1 MMAIYRDFR
10 PWLLLLVRRR
20 RRFLVGALLAWV
32 TLMAGLALLGLSG
45 WFVTASAL
53 TGIALALGIPAR
65 LDVYVPG
72 GGIRFFALAR
82 TIARYVERLY
92 NHNTVLTLL
101 ADLRYRVFGHLTRF
115 DDARL
120 QGERASDWLSRLTA
134 DIDTLD
140 NFYLRLL
147 VPPLV
152 ALLGVLAV
160 SLFVAIW
167 LPSIAVLMA
176 VTLGLLWLVATLL
189 AAAWGFSQS
198 YQQVVDQQSLRR
210 LVVDQV
216 QASAEL
222 MSYQTTQ
229 WHRTMIATQEQQAFG
244 NQRRLGRKAALI
256 NCLVSVI
263 SGLMVVAVMW
273 FASLVFSQQLVT
285 GPVLVMV
292 ALIVLGVNEA
302 FIALP
307 ASFIKLG
314 ASYAAVRRL
323 NALTSDSSSAAPV
336 VTLPED
342 VDLSVQV
349 NQLSLRYAQTLEPA
363 LRCINFQ
370 LPAGKRAVITG
381 NSGAGKSSL
390 ASVLM
395 GRLQATQGE
404 AMVGGVPVWQL
415 SVESRAN
422 HFAMLTQQVD
432 LFDASIAENLRI
444 ANPTASDEN
453 LWEVLKAVALD
464 GWVEQLPKGLATS
477 VGEKGQQLSGGQGR
491 RLALARLMLCSP
503 QVVILD
509 EPFAGVDAV
518 TANHLAASLD
528 QWLLNRTV
536 IFFVHQVGS
545 LNPLPGVEYHWHL
558 DAGRLSQFALKESVM
573 SDID

>member
-1 MMAIYRDFR
+1 MMAIYREFR

-20 RRFLVGALLAWV
+20 RRFLVGALLVWV

-45 WFVTASAL
+45 WFITASAL

-101 ADLRYRVFGHLTRF
+101 ADLRYRVFGYLTRL
-115 DDARL
+115 DDTRL
-120 QGERASDWLSRLTA
+120 HGKRASDWLSRLTA

-147 VPPLV
+147 VPPVV
-152 ALLGVLAV
+152 ALLGVVAV

-167 LPSIAVLMA
+167 LPGVAVLMA

-222 MSYQTTQ
+222 MSYQTTH
-229 WHRTMIATQEQQAFG
+229 WHRTMIASQEQQAFS

-263 SGLMVVAVMW
+263 SGLMVVAVVW
-273 FASLVFSQQLVT
+273 FASLVFTQQLVT
-285 GPVLVMV
+285 GPILVMATLI
-292 ALIVLGVNEA
+292 ALGANEA

-323 NALTSDSSSAAPV
+323 NALTDDASLATPA

-342 VDLSVQV
+342 VGLSIQV
-349 NQLSLRYAQTLEPA
+349 NQLSLFYAQTLEPA
-363 LRCINFQ
+363 LSNVDFQ

-381 NSGAGKSSL
+381 SSGAGKSSL

-395 GRLQATQGE
+395 GRLKATQGE
-404 AMVGGVPVWQL
+404 VMVGGVPPWQL
-415 SVESRAN
+415 SAENRAN
-422 HFAMLTQQVD
+422 RFAMLTQQVD

-444 ANPTASDEN
+444 ANPTASDDM
-453 LWEVLKAVALD
+453 LWDALRAVALAD
-464 GWVEQLPKGLATS
+464 WVEQLPKGLDTA

-491 RLALARLMLCSP
+491 RVALARLLLRDPS
-503 QVVILD
+503 VVILD
-509 EPFAGVDAV
+509 EPFAGVDAP
-518 TANHLAASLD
+518 TAAFIAASLD
-528 QWLLNRTV
+528 KWLVNRTA
-536 IFFVHQVGS
+536 IFFVHQVSS
-545 LNPLPGVEYHWHL
+545 LSLLPGVEYHWHL
-558 DAGRLSQFALKESVM
+558 DAGKLSQCLK
-573 SDID
+573 

>member
-20 RRFLVGALLAWV
+20 RRFLLGTLLVWI

-45 WFVTASAL
+45 WFITASAL
-53 TGIALALGIPAR
+53 AGIALALGIPAR

-82 TIARYVERLY
+82 TVARYVERLY

-101 ADLRYRVFGHLTRF
+101 ADLRYRVFGHLTRL
-115 DDARL
+115 DDAHL
-120 QGERASDWLSRLTA
+120 HGERASDWLSRLTA

-152 ALLGVLAV
+152 ALLSVVAV

-167 LPSIAVLMA
+167 LPGVGVLMA

-189 AAAWGFSQS
+189 AAVWGFSQS

-229 WHRTMIATQEQQAFG
+229 WHRTLIASQEQQAFS

-263 SGLMVVAVMW
+263 SGLMVLAVVW
-273 FASLVFSQQLVT
+273 FASLVFTQQLVT
-285 GPVLVMV
+285 GPILVMATLL
-292 ALIVLGVNEA
+292 ALGANEA
-302 FIALP
+302 FVALP
-307 ASFIKLG
+307 AGFVKLG

-323 NALTSDSSSAAPV
+323 NELAGDASSAVPAV
-336 VTLPED
+336 MLPND
-342 VDLSVQV
+342 VGLSIQV
-349 NQLSLRYAQTLEPA
+349 NQLSLRYAQTLAPA
-363 LRCINFQ
+363 LSGIDLQ
-370 LPAGKRAVITG
+370 LPAGSRAVITG

-395 GRLQATQGE
+395 GRLKATQGE
-404 AMVGGVPVWQL
+404 TMVGGVPAWQL
-415 SVESRAN
+415 SNENRAH

-444 ANPTASDEN
+444 ANPAASDDL
-453 LWEVLKAVALD
+453 LWEVLNAVALKS
-464 GWVEQLPKGLATS
+464 WAEQLPQGLSTA

-491 RLALARLMLCSP
+491 RLALARLMLCNP

-509 EPFAGVDAV
+509 EPFAGVDAA
-518 TANHLAASLD
+518 TTKYIAASLNK
-528 QWLLNRTV
+528 WLVNRTT
-536 IFFVHQVGS
+536 IFLVHQVSS

-558 DAGRLSQFALKESVM
+558 DAGKLEQCPLK
-573 SDID
+573 

>member
-1 MMAIYRDFR
+1 MKAIIHDFI
-10 PWLLLLVRRR
+10 PWLQLLVRRR
-20 RRFLVGALLAWV
+20 RRFFIGALLVWI

-45 WFVTASAL
+45 WFITASAL
-53 TGIALALGIPAR
+53 TGIALSLGLPAR

-101 ADLRYRVFGHLTRF
+101 ADLRYRVFGYLTHF

-120 QGERASDWLSRLTA
+120 HSERASDWLSRLTA

-152 ALLGVLAV
+152 ALLGVVAM

-167 LPSIAVLMA
+167 LPGVAVLMA
-176 VTLGLLWLVATLL
+176 VTLGFLWLVVTLL
-189 AAAWGFSQS
+189 AAAWGFTQS

-222 MSYQTTQ
+222 ISYQTNE
-229 WHRTMIATQEQQAFG
+229 WHRALMATQERQAFS
-244 NQRRLGRKAALI
+244 NLRRLGRKTALL
-256 NCLVSVI
+256 NCLVSVVN
-263 SGLMVVAVMW
+263 GLLLVAVVW
-273 FASLVFSQQLVT
+273 FASLLFSQQLVT
-285 GPVLVMV
+285 GPILVMA
-292 ALIVLGVNEA
+292 ALIVMGANEA

-323 NALTSDSSSAAPV
+323 NALTNNASPTVPAV
-336 VTLPED
+336 VLPEG
-342 VDLSVQV
+342 VGLPIQA
-349 NQLSLRYAQTLEPA
+349 NQLSLCYAQTLDPA
-363 LRCINFQ
+363 LSNVEFQ

-395 GRLQATQGE
+395 GRLKATQGE
-404 AMVGGVPVWQL
+404 AMVGGVSAWQL
-415 SVESRAN
+415 TDESRAN
-422 HFAMLTQQVD
+422 NFAMLTQQVD
-432 LFDASIAENLRI
+432 LFDASIAENLRM
-444 ANPTASDEN
+444 ANPSASDDM
-453 LWEVLKAVALD
+453 LWDVLKAVAMD
-464 GWVEQLPKGLATS
+464 RWVEALPKGLATA
-477 VGEKGQQLSGGQGR
+477 VGEKGHQLSGGQGR
-491 RLALARLMLCSP
+491 RLALARLMLTNP
-503 QVVILD
+503 QVVFLD
-509 EPFAGVDAV
+509 EPFAGVDTA
-518 TANHLAASLD
+518 TANHIAASLD
-528 QWLLNRTV
+528 KWLINRTA
-536 IFFVHQVGS
+536 IFFVHQMSS
-545 LNPLPGVEYHWHL
+545 LNPLPEVEYHWHL
-558 DAGRLSQFALKESVM
+558 DAGKLSQCPLK
-573 SDID
+573 

>member
-20 RRFLVGALLAWV
+20 RRFLLGALLVWI

-45 WFVTASAL
+45 WFITASAL

-82 TIARYVERLY
+82 TVARYVERLY

-101 ADLRYRVFGHLTRF
+101 ADLRYRVFGYLTHF

-120 QGERASDWLSRLTA
+120 HGERASDWLSRLTA

-152 ALLGVLAV
+152 ALLGGVAV

-167 LPSIAVLMA
+167 LPGVAVLLA

-229 WHRTMIATQEQQAFG
+229 WHRTMIANQEQQAFS
-244 NQRRLGRKAALI
+244 NQRQLGRKAALI
-256 NCLVSVI
+256 NCLVSII
-263 SGLMVVAVMW
+263 SGLMIVAVVW

-285 GPVLVMV
+285 GPILVMV
-292 ALIVLGVNEA
+292 ALIALGANEA
-302 FIALP
+302 FITLP

-323 NALTSDSSSAAPV
+323 NELTSDSSSAAHDV
-336 VTLPED
+336 VLPEG
-342 VDLSVQV
+342 VALCIQA
-349 NQLSLRYAQTLEPA
+349 NHLSLRYAQTLEPA
-363 LRCINFQ
+363 LIDIDLQ
-370 LPAGKRAVITG
+370 LPAGQRAVITG
-381 NSGAGKSSL
+381 SSGAGKSSL

-395 GRLQATQGE
+395 GRLKATQGE
-404 AMVGGVPVWQL
+404 AKVGGVPARQL
-415 SVESRAN
+415 SAENRAN

-432 LFDASIAENLRI
+432 LFDTSIAENLRI
-444 ANPTASDEN
+444 ANPTASDEG
-453 LWEVLKAVALD
+453 LWEALSAVALD
-464 GWVEQLPKGLATS
+464 SWVEQLPNGLATA
-477 VGEKGQQLSGGQGR
+477 VGEKGQQLSGGQAR
-491 RLALARLMLCSP
+491 RLALARLMLSSP

-518 TANHLAASLD
+518 TAKKIAASLD
-528 QWLLNRTV
+528 KWLVNRTA
-536 IFFVHQVGS
+536 IFFVHQVSS
-545 LNPLPGVEYHWHL
+545 LDLLPGVEYHWHL
-558 DAGRLSQFALKESVM
+558 DAGKLSQYPLK
-573 SDID
+573 

>member
-20 RRFLVGALLAWV
+20 RRFLVGALLVWF

-45 WFVTASAL
+45 WFITASAL
-53 TGIALALGIPAR
+53 TGIALAQGMPAR

-82 TIARYVERLY
+82 TVARYVERLY

-101 ADLRYRVFGHLTRF
+101 ADLRYRVFGYLTRL
-115 DDARL
+115 DDTRL
-120 QGERASDWLSRLTA
+120 HGERASDWLSRLTA

-152 ALLGVLAV
+152 ALLGVVAV

-167 LPSIAVLMA
+167 LPGVGVLMA

-229 WHRTMIATQEQQAFG
+229 WHRSMIATQEQQAFN

-263 SGLMVVAVMW
+263 SGVMVVAVVW

-285 GPVLVMV
+285 GPILVMA
-292 ALIVLGVNEA
+292 ALIALGVNEA

-323 NALTSDSSSAAPV
+323 NELTSDSSPAAPAV
-336 VTLPED
+336 SLPED
-342 VDLSVQV
+342 VGLNIQA

-363 LRCINFQ
+363 LSCIDLH
-370 LPAGKRAVITG
+370 LPAGKRAAITG

-390 ASVLM
+390 ASILM
-395 GRLQATQGE
+395 GRLTATHGE
-404 AMVGGVPVWQL
+404 ARVGDVLAWQL
-415 SVESRAN
+415 SAESRAN

-444 ANPTASDEN
+444 ANPTANDDK
-453 LWEVLKAVALD
+453 LWDVLRAVALD
-464 GWVEQLPKGLATS
+464 SWVEQLPNGLATA

-491 RLALARLMLCSP
+491 RLALARLMLCNP

-509 EPFAGVDAV
+509 EPFAGVDAA

-536 IFFVHQVGS
+536 ILFVHQLSS

-558 DAGRLSQFALKESVM
+558 DAGKLSQCALK
-573 SDID
+573 

>member
-20 RRFLVGALLAWV
+20 RRFLLGALLV
-32 TLMAGLALLGLSG
+32 LITLLAGLALLGLSG
-45 WFVTASAL
+45 WFITASAL
-53 TGIALALGIPAR
+53 AGIALSLGLPAR

-82 TIARYVERLY
+82 TVARYVERLY

-101 ADLRYRVFGHLTRF
+101 ADLRYRVFGYLMRL

-120 QGERASDWLSRLTA
+120 HGERASDWLSRLTA

-152 ALLGVLAV
+152 ALLGVVAV

-167 LPSIAVLMA
+167 LPGVAVLIA
-176 VTLGLLWLVATLL
+176 VTLGLLWLMATLL

-222 MSYQTTQ
+222 MSYQTTR
-229 WHRTMIATQEQQAFG
+229 WHRAMIASQEQQAFL

-256 NCLVSVI
+256 NCLVSI
-263 SGLMVVAVMW
+263 ITGLMVLAVVW
-273 FASLVFSQQLVT
+273 FASLVFTKQLVT
-285 GPVLVMV
+285 GPILVM
-292 ALIVLGVNEA
+292 ATLIALGVNEA
-302 FIALP
+302 FIQLP
-307 ASFIKLG
+307 TSFIKLG

-323 NALTSDSSSAAPV
+323 NALTDDSSPSVPAVP
-336 VTLPED
+336 LPEG
-342 VDLSVQV
+342 VGLSVQV
-349 NQLSLRYAQTLEPA
+349 DRLSLHYSQTLEPA
-363 LRCINFQ
+363 LNGIDLQ

-395 GRLQATQGE
+395 GRLKATQGE

-415 SVESRAN
+415 SSESRAN
-422 HFAMLTQQVD
+422 HFVMLTQQVD

-444 ANPTASDEN
+444 ANPAASDAM
-453 LWEVLKAVALD
+453 LWQTLRAVALD
-464 GWVEQLPKGLATS
+464 RWVEQLPKGLATA

-491 RLALARLMLCSP
+491 RLALARLMLCNP

-509 EPFAGVDAV
+509 EPFAGVDAS
-518 TANHLAASLD
+518 TAEHIAASLD
-528 QWLLNRTV
+528 KWLINRTV
-536 IFFVHQVGS
+536 IFFVHQVSS
-545 LNPLPGVEYHWHL
+545 LKLLPGVEYRWHL
-558 DAGRLSQFALKESVM
+558 DTGKLSQCP
-573 SDID
+573 II